1 MMLALLVMIEVICF
15 VVMKLLI
22 FAHRKRFSKYYC
34 YGWQLSLTYET
45 IEPF

>member
-22 FAHRKRFSKYYC
+22 FAQGNVS
-34 YGWQLSLTYET
+34 LST
-45 IEPF
+45 IVMVGN